1 MIISFLRKSFFSP
14 KTLAYSS
21 PFVNLFAALGLILLA
36 TCQMEPDA
44 DSIIEKTI
52 AVHGG
57 DELKK
62 VQISFDFR
70 DIHYV
75 IKHEDGRFQYERLF
89 SDSTGKIHDIL
100 TNDGFIRLL
109 DSDTAEVSTE
119 FQKKYSNSINS
130 VAYFALLPYGLD
142 GGAVNRS
149 LLGTTT
155 IKGLPYYEILVT
167 FDEEGGGE
175 DFEDIFVYWINQ
187 QSNTMDYLAYAYHT
201 EGGGTRFRESINPRE
216 IGEIRFQDY
225 VNYDYKGDSTDLHTY
240 ETLFEENKL
249 EELSRINLEN
259 IKVEN

>member
-1 MIISFLRKSFFSP
+1 MIKSPRKFFFSP

-21 PFVNLFAALGLILLA
+21 PFVNLFAALGLIFLA
-36 TCQMEPDA
+36 TCQMEPDS
-44 DSIIEKTI
+44 DSIIEKAI

-57 DELKK
+57 DELKEVK
-62 VQISFDFR
+62 LSFDFR

-75 IKHEDGRFQYERLF
+75 INHQDGRFQYERIF
-89 SDSTGKIHDIL
+89 SDSNRNIHDIL
-100 TNDGFIRLL
+100 TNDGFIRIV
-109 DSDTAEVSTE
+109 DADTAEVSTE

-142 GGAVNRS
+142 GGPVNRS

-187 QSNTMDYLAYAYHT
+187 QSYTMDYLAYAYHT

-225 VNYDYKGDSTDLHTY
+225 VNYDYKGDTSDLHTY
-240 ETLFEENKL
+240 ETLFAENKL

-259 IKVEN
+259 IKVYD